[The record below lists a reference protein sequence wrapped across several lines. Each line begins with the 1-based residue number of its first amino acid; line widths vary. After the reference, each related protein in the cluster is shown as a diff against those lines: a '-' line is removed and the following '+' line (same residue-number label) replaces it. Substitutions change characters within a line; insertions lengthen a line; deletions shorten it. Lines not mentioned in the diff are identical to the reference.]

1 MKIRKIEKTDNK
13 ELAKMLKTVLT
24 EVGANADGFAFTDP
38 QLDNMFEYYDTQIG
52 NYYVV
57 VNNEGTIIGGAG
69 IGTLDGETSIMEL
82 QKMYFLPET
91 RGKGIAQ
98 KLLDHLMLEAKG
110 NGFQQC
116 YLETLDG
123 LDAAL
128 VLYRRNGFTL
138 IDKPLGNTGHF
149 GCNVYMLK
157 SL

>member
-69 IGTLDGETSIMEL
+69 IGALDGETSTMEL

-98 KLLDHLMLEAKG
+98 KLLDHLMLEAKE

-128 VLYRRNGFTL
+128 ALYRRNGFTL